1 MKLLKLIPAAAIVLT
16 AFTTFEAKAGGELPA
31 PWTSKASCDAHRG
44 THHKVQNTDT
54 PASWGAYNTNTNQ
67 KNWTI
72 KNVSYNCATNW
83 FQYVCGKKSDKPTCT
98 S

>member
-1 MKLLKLIPAAAIVLT
+1 MKLLKLIPAAAIAFT
-16 AFTTFEAKAGGELPA
+16 AFTTFEAKAVPA
-31 PWTSKASCDAHRG
+31 PWTSKASCNAHRG
-44 THHKVQNTDT
+44 SHHKVQNTDT
-54 PASWGAYNTNTNQ
+54 PASWGAYNTNPNQ

-83 FQYVCGKKSDKPTCT
+83 YQYVCGTKTDKPNCT